1 MQMIKRLYVLGM
13 VLSLCL
19 GAMAQNVSFTIRLPQ
34 NPAVGERFQVVYRVN
49 NGQPSSVPQAPQL
62 SGCELVYGPSTS
74 TSSSIQIINGHQ
86 TSSTSIQ
93 YSYTYVA
100 QKEGTVRVPDASVSV
115 DGKTLSAKG
124 GSFTVIKATQ
134 AQQQAMQ
141 QRYDPYADAR
151 RQQQQAMQ
159 QAQQQAQQA
168 AQQSNFRQGK
178 DFLIRVNFSKNSVY
192 EQEGVIAEIKI
203 YTKHDI
209 TKFAQLSQPTFDG
222 FLAEELPVN
231 FSVSRE
237 NYNGDIY
244 YTAVLKRLLL
254 FPQKAGK
261 LKLNTGKY
269 EVTLQVLEPVY
280 YGGFVSQRAV
290 PKNISTETNAA
301 TIDIKPLPEPKPAT
315 FTGAVGKFTLK
326 ETLSPDQLRTNEAAS
341 YVLTVSG
348 TGNLKYITAP
358 EVTFPIGIDAYSV
371 KSSDD
376 VKVSGSTYTGS
387 FTATYPLMPTE
398 VGSYTI
404 GAVDF
409 SYFDPSTGQYHTL
422 QGTQFD
428 VPVGRGQETASAQ
441 KEVNNEMTDILHIY
455 SHEEAEELAHSKL
468 FGSWKYWL
476 CYGVALAILVALTYV
491 HGARRKR
498 NADVAGLK
506 HSRARGVA
514 KKKLQQA
521 AKMMKAGNSSQFYQ
535 ALAKAMYGY
544 LGDKLGIPPS
554 SLVRDTITERLKDA
568 GADEAL
574 VTEVIQELDHCE
586 MARFT
591 PDQSSADLKAA
602 YENAAALIKN
612 IEALKPQKKTA
623 K

>member
-1 MQMIKRLYVLGM
+1 MQIRKRLYALAVSLGI
-13 VLSLCL
+13 CL
-19 GAMAQNVSFTIRLPQ
+19 AVTAQNVSFTIRLPQ

-62 SGCELVYGPSTS
+62 AGCELVYGPSMS
-74 TSSSIQIINGHQ
+74 TSSSVQIIQGHQ

-93 YSYTYVA
+93 YAYIYVA

-115 DGKTLSAKG
+115 DGKTMTAKG

-151 RQQQQAMQ
+151 RQYA
-159 QAQQQAQQA
+159 QQAQQA
-168 AQQSNFRQGK
+168 QQPQAQTSNFRQGK

-231 FSVSRE
+231 FSVTRE
-237 NYNGDIY
+237 NFNGDIY

-301 TIDIKPLPEPKPAT
+301 TIDIKPLPEPKPAS
-315 FTGAVGKFTLK
+315 FTGAVGKFTIK

-348 TGNLKYITAP
+348 TGNLKYISAP
-358 EVTFPIGIDAYSV
+358 EVTFPVGIDAYSV
-371 KSSDD
+371 KTSDD

-409 SYFDPSTGQYHTL
+409 SYFDPSTGQYQTL
-422 QGTQFD
+422 KGTQFD

-455 SHEEAEELAHSKL
+455 SHEEADEFAHGKIFSN
-468 FGSWKYWL
+468 WKYWAI
-476 CYGVALAILVALTYV
+476 YGGALVVLVVLTFM
-491 HGARRKR
+491 HGSRRKR

-521 AKMMKAGNSSQFYQ
+521 AKMMKAGNSTEFYQ
-535 ALAKAMYGY
+535 ALAKALYGY
-544 LGDKLGIPPS
+544 LSDKLGIPPS
-554 SLVRDTITERLKDA
+554 ALVRDTISERLTDA
-568 GADEAL
+568 GASDEL
-574 VTEVIQELDHCE
+574 VKDVIQELDHCE

-591 PDQSSADLKAA
+591 PDQSAADLKAS

-612 IEALKPQKKTA
+612 IEALKPHKKTA